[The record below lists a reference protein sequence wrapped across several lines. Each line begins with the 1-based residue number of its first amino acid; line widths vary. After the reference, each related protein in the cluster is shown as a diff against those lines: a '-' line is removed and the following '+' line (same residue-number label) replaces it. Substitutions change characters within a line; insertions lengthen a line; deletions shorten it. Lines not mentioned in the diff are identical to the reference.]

1 MKKWKMLMAFVLCAA
16 LQCGCAANTSASADL
31 PTDLPEVMEDTGAGN
46 KGGMSLDTS
55 QTITLEQLRQAAAE
69 KGDIC
74 AAAFLGYAD
83 TADFAAYIA
92 QLEETKTYP
101 FLTEIPQEQIILH
114 PNGGTE
120 LYCIV
125 PTDPKA
131 SLSVNDWVYGEDF
144 VGKAGEVLYRS
155 ESGEPIL
162 LRGNLSDVMP
172 DLDVE
177 IVDSAGE
184 ALSYQPRLS
193 LYDGSLNT
201 PWYSPG
207 VYDFT
212 TYSNTD
218 LIGTWVAT
226 NLPGYDEDFLLRL
239 VFNQNGTVQF
249 SYGEGNGELMGL
261 LQGTCSRTGDAPDQ
275 YFLSLQAEDGSWLE
289 GTYEIV
295 RTMADEI
302 SLTCIDGQP
311 LAADPENSPI
321 LFALED

>member
-1 MKKWKMLMAFVLCAA
+1 MKKWKMLGAFVLCAA
-16 LQCGCAANTSASADL
+16 LQCGCAADTANSDAPLTEQ
-31 PTDLPEVMEDTGAGN
+31 PEVMEDSGAGS
-46 KGGMSLDTS
+46 KGGKSLDTS
-55 QTITLEQLRQAAAE
+55 QPIALEQLRQIAAE
-69 KGDIC
+69 RGDIC
-74 AAAFLGYAD
+74 ATAFLGYVNTTD
-83 TADFAAYIA
+83 LNAYIA
-92 QLEETKTYP
+92 QLEDAKTYP

-114 PNGGTE
+114 PNGGVE
-120 LYCIV
+120 LYCII

-144 VGKAGEVLYRS
+144 VGKAGDVLYRS

-162 LRGNLSDVMP
+162 IQGNLSDAMP
-172 DLDVE
+172 DIDVE

-184 ALSYQPRLS
+184 VLSYQPSLS

-212 TYSNTD
+212 TYSNAD
-218 LIGTWVAT
+218 LLGSWVAM
-226 NLPGYDEDFLLRL
+226 NLPEYDADFILRL
-239 VFNQNGTVQF
+239 VFDQGGRVQF
-249 SYGEGNGELMGL
+249 SYGKGNSELMGL
-261 LQGTCSRTGDAPDQ
+261 LQGACKRTGDAPDQ

-295 RTMADEI
+295 RTGADEI
-302 SLTCIDGQP
+302 SVVCIDGQP

-321 LFALED
+321 LFTLED